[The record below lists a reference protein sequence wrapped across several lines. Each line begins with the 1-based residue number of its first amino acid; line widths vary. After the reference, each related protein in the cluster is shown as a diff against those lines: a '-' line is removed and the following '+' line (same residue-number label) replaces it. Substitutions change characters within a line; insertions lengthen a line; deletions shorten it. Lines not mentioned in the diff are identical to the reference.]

1 MSLISTPASAR
12 TAIDRVWDALDAY
25 GFRPESRRSDTFM
38 ALCPVHGDTHRSLSV
53 RYDRGNEKVL
63 LNCFTCHADIR
74 ELTAAIGLG
83 VKDLFDTPLPER
95 TEGQPRRKP
104 KVRFT
109 AAPKLPPR
117 LTGKSTADVDKFKGA
132 KWEKVTAYPYF
143 NADGTLVEEVIRETA
158 TVEGETRKRFK
169 QRFLG
174 PNGRMVA
181 KKPEDFDPVL
191 YRHPEVLQAIAAATR
206 VWLLEGEK
214 DVENAEKAGL
224 VATTNAQGS
233 GSFPKELAEVFR
245 EANIAVVADRDVAGY
260 SRAAELHKMLGQV
273 GALVTLYRPALD
285 SDKADLTDHL
295 EAGKTIDQLEVISP
309 NAAQLL
315 AMLGEL
321 RKMLTGE
328 GRSDTVQVCHDEIAA
343 QLASGAS
350 PSEVQRNVELWAGE
364 TVRRVAKMRDH
375 LENTLATV
383 AASTPLERGTV
394 LEAREVIQ
402 EAVVVARGAHETAEL
417 PIPDA
422 LAAPVVPL
430 QRGTRDDGDSEPPR
444 FDGNEFFPGDDGS
457 ANEGTRFAVR
467 LGQTVQV
474 KVERDGEDFRYRYI
488 RVFDGWGEVLAA
500 SYEDSGHENRATPPT
515 TEITVHFHRWV
526 RDPATGKPLRDENNN
541 IQIEDAVVV
550 WDEEQIRDGSWATSL
565 PWLGT
570 LESTSRRGKDL
581 FWDALYGARP
591 TPSQRTKVYTGTGWR
606 ESDLGPYFV
615 HAGGAITAQGA
626 LEAPTRLTGGL
637 QRIHLPE
644 PTTEATQLRQA
655 WFESTEIFRGKLPAR
670 VIAPLLGLVWQSPF
684 VPVPLI
690 TYVFGA
696 PGAGKSSC
704 ARQAMHY
711 LAPGLSQENTE
722 SPKTILSATNAGDSA
737 IAMTRILA
745 NARHVTVLADDFVDT
760 DVRKAVAKFDFLVR
774 AVFDREGR
782 KVGGQRGGV
791 RESPPIDASVI
802 ATGQIGLN
810 GSALQRTFTIGLNP
824 GEIKKVDETFEE
836 LEQKNRREQRSLLG
850 ASLIQWLAKHRDA
863 LRAHYAEGPQDT
875 THTRA
880 QLAKLWRERTAPL
893 PHDPG
898 AKGRMKDA
906 AVNADHGIRLMLR
919 MLVEVGAI
927 TQQEATDFHSWA
939 DQGIWDALVR
949 QEGGASNP
957 GVMAIELLR
966 EALASGAAHLV
977 TTSGDI
983 PDEAEQLGWTQRGRA
998 PQDTWSPNG
1007 VRIGAIKDNGD
1018 GEPRLY
1024 LHPRVMIETITRVAN
1039 GTGEPITD
1047 TVHTIGSSFIAHGW
1061 MSADKGGNQTLGR
1074 RVEGRF
1080 TRVWDI
1086 PLSVVTGDNGSGI
1099 DTIENDDHTP
1109 PTPIDGG
1116 SSPALFD
1123 APMAPPA
1130 APAAPAAEPP
1140 APAASMVT
1148 PTVTPTSPA
1157 APVAERPTPAPAPT
1171 AAPAA
1176 AESRPAQSPSEFTA
1190 AAAVLHTDGLWLP
1203 DGTLTPLER
1212 PIEHLGQ
1219 IAELVAQLRL
1229 GTKNGWKNEAGQIY
1243 ATADAARALGI
1254 PVDELPEPER
1264 RLGSILHDL
1273 TVDHPL
1279 ILGAREAGYEVGG
1292 QDNALSATTRIWKP
1306 GESRLQARFVI
1317 VPALRDDFQHLI
1329 SDAPAPA
1336 TLARRL
1342 SLFADALK
1350 TPYSINAAT
1359 TGQDL
1364 MFHTAPSKEERIA
1377 RFTPHKPV
1385 PPAEIATL
1393 EMDIN
1398 WHRQPTAEEL
1408 DHHWI
1413 HAYDRGGSYLAGVS
1427 GVELGIGEPD
1437 FHPNGTRFDKK
1448 TPGYW
1453 KVLLPERAEWL
1464 VPNPID
1470 PINREQNIAGRE
1482 SWVSTPT
1489 LELAIEWGYE
1499 FEILEAWT
1507 WAKHT
1512 RLLDTWSDRIRDA
1525 RTALD
1530 TLDPDA
1536 QAARN
1541 LLKETYVRS
1550 LGNMASFE
1558 HHEGKP
1564 GFAPER
1570 YHAIQARA
1578 RANILRRVKK
1588 IGDDT
1593 GRWPV
1598 AITRDTILYTSQLT
1612 DPDTAWPGEQ
1622 RNYGR
1627 GLGQFKYE
1635 GSAPLREQLQFLTGK
1650 GRYEGKSHLLELI

>member
-12 TAIDRVWDALDAY
+12 SAFDRVWDALDVNGY
-25 GFRPESRRSDTFM
+25 KPESRRGDQFM

-53 RYDRGNEKVL
+53 KNDRANEKVL
-63 LNCFTCHADIR
+63 LNCFTCHADVR
-74 ELTAAIGLG
+74 EITAAIGLG
-83 VKDLFDTPLPER
+83 VKDLFDSPLPER
-95 TEGQPRRKP
+95 TEGEPRRKP

-117 LTGKSTADVDKFKGA
+117 LTNKSTADVDKFKGA
-132 KWEKVTAYPYF
+132 KWERVTSYPYF
-143 NADGTLVEEVIRETA
+143 NAEGTLVEEVIRETA
-158 TVEGETRKRFK
+158 TVDGETRKRFK

-181 KKPEDFDPVL
+181 KKPDDFVSVL
-191 YRHPEVLQAIAAATR
+191 YRHPEVLQAIEAGTR

-233 GSFPKELAEVFR
+233 GSFPHELAEIFHGADV
-245 EANIAVVADRDVAGY
+245 AVVADRDVAGY
-260 SRAAELHKMLGQV
+260 SRAAEMHKLLGEV
-273 GALVTLYRPALD
+273 GATVTLYRPAVD
-285 SDKADLTDHL
+285 DDKADLTDHL
-295 EAGKTIDQLEVISP
+295 EAGYTVDQLEQLTP

-328 GRSDTVQVCHDEIAA
+328 GRSDTVQVCRDEIDA
-343 QLASGAS
+343 QLASGADAR
-350 PSEVQRNVELWAGE
+350 EVQRNVELWAGE
-364 TVRRVAKMRDH
+364 SVRRVAKMRDH
-375 LENTLATV
+375 LEHTLAMVPAT
-383 AASTPLERGTV
+383 TPLERSTV
-394 LEAREVIQ
+394 HEARRAIQ
-402 EAVVVARGAHETAEL
+402 EAVAIARGAHEIAEL
-417 PIPDA
+417 PIPDSI
-422 LAAPVVPL
+422 AAAVVPL
-430 QRGTRDDGDSEPPR
+430 QRSSADDGDSEPPV
-444 FDGNEFFPGDDGS
+444 FDGNQFFPGDDGT
-457 ANEGTRFAVR
+457 ANEGTRFGVR
-467 LGQTVQV
+467 LGQTVQI
-474 KVERDGEDFRYRYI
+474 KVERDGEDFRNRYI

-500 SYEDSGHENRATPPT
+500 SYEDSGHETRATPPT
-515 TEITVHFHRWV
+515 TEVTVHFHRWI
-526 RDPATGKPLRDENNN
+526 RDPETGKPQRDDNGS

-550 WDEEQIRDGSWATSL
+550 WDEEQIRDGSWANSL
-565 PWLGT
+565 PWLGM

-591 TPSQRTKVYTGTGWR
+591 TPAQRTRVYTGTGWR

-626 LEAPTRLTGGL
+626 VDAPTRLTGGL

-644 PTTEATQLRQA
+644 PTTEAATLRQA
-655 WFESTEIFRGKLPAR
+655 WQESTEILRQKLPAR

-690 TYVFGA
+690 TYVYGA

-711 LAPGLSQENTE
+711 LAPGLNQENSE
-722 SPKTILSATNAGDSA
+722 SPKTILSATGAGDSA

-745 NARHVTVLADDFVDT
+745 NARHVAVLADDFVDT

-782 KVGGQRGGV
+782 KVGGQRGGI
-791 RESPPIDASVI
+791 REAPPIDASVI

-810 GSALQRTFTIGLNP
+810 GSALQRTFSIGLNP
-824 GEIKKVDETFEE
+824 GEIKEVDVTFEL
-836 LEQKNRREQRSLLG
+836 LEQKTLREQRALLG
-850 ASLIQWLAKHRDA
+850 ASLIRWLAKHRDA
-863 LRAHYAEGPQDT
+863 LREHYFEGRPDA
-875 THTRA
+875 THTKA
-880 QLAKLWRERTAPL
+880 QLAKIWRDRTAPL

-927 TQQEATDFHSWA
+927 TQQEATDFHTWA
-939 DQGIWDALVR
+939 DKGIWDALVR
-949 QEGGASNP
+949 QEGGVSNP

-966 EALASGAAHLV
+966 EALAAGSAHLV

-983 PDEAEQLGWTQRGRA
+983 PEEAEQLGWTQRGRP

-1024 LHPRVMIETITRVAN
+1024 LHPRVMIETITRVAA

-1061 MSADKGGNQTLGR
+1061 MKADKGGNQTLGR

-1086 PLSVVTGDNGSGI
+1086 PLSVLTGDNGSGI
-1099 DTIENDDHTP
+1099 DTPEGDDHTP
-1109 PTPIDGG
+1109 PTPLDDG
-1116 SSPALFD
+1116 SAPALFD
-1123 APMAPPA
+1123 VPPGAPT
-1130 APAAPAAEPP
+1130 APAAPAPEQP
-1140 APAASMVT
+1140 APAA
-1148 PTVTPTSPA
+1148 
-1157 APVAERPTPAPAPT
+1157 EEPAPAPE

-1176 AESRPAQSPSEFTA
+1176 EAPAAAAPAAQKPAARRTAAGEFAA
-1190 AAAVLHTDGLWLP
+1190 AAAVLDTEGLWLP
-1203 DGTLTPLER
+1203 DGTLVPLER
-1212 PIEHLGQ
+1212 PIEHLGN

-1229 GTKNGWKNEAGQIY
+1229 GTKNQWKNEAGQIY

-1254 PVDELPEPER
+1254 PVDELPSPER
-1264 RLGSILHDL
+1264 RLGPILHDL

-1279 ILGAREAGYEVGG
+1279 VLGAREAGYEVGG

-1317 VPALRDDFQHLI
+1317 IPALRDDFQHLI
-1329 SDAPAPA
+1329 GDDPTPAV
-1336 TLARRL
+1336 LAHRL
-1342 SLFADALK
+1342 DLFATALQ
-1350 TPYSINAAT
+1350 TPYAVNAST

-1364 MFHTAPSKEERIA
+1364 MFHLAPSKEERIA

-1385 PPAEIATL
+1385 EPAAIPTL

-1398 WHRQPTAEEL
+1398 WHRQPTGEEL
-1408 DHHWI
+1408 QHRWL

-1427 GVELGIGEPD
+1427 GCELGIGEPSY
-1437 FHPNGTRFDKK
+1437 HPNGVAFDRKL
-1448 TPGYW
+1448 PGYW
-1453 KVLLPERAEWL
+1453 KVNLPERAEWL
-1464 VPNPID
+1464 VPNPLD
-1470 PINREQNIAGRE
+1470 PINRGTSLAGRE

-1507 WAKHT
+1507 WENHT
-1512 RLLDTWSDRIRDA
+1512 RLLDSWYERIRNA
-1525 RTALD
+1525 RTELD
-1530 TLDPDA
+1530 TADPDA
-1536 QAARN
+1536 QAARD
-1541 LLKETYVRS
+1541 LLKEVYVRS
-1550 LGNMASFE
+1550 LGLMASFE

-1588 IGDDT
+1588 IGDET

-1598 AITRDTILYTSQLT
+1598 AITRDTVLYTSPLT
-1612 DPDTAWPGEQ
+1612 DPDKAWPGDE

-1635 GSAPLREQLQFLTGK
+1635 GSADLQEHLPFLTGK
-1650 GRYEGKSHLLELI
+1650 GRYEGKSHLIELI

>member
-1 MSLISTPASAR
+1 MTLISTPESAR
-12 TAIDRVWDALDAY
+12 SAFDRVWDALEVNGY
-25 GFRPESRRSDTFM
+25 KPESRRGDQFM
-38 ALCPVHGDTHRSLSV
+38 ALCPVHGDSHRSLSV
-53 RYDRGNEKVL
+53 KNDRANEKVL
-63 LNCFTCHADIR
+63 LNCFTCHADVR
-74 ELTAAIGLG
+74 EITAAIGLG
-83 VKDLFDTPLPER
+83 VKDLFDSPLPER

-117 LTGKSTADVDKFKGA
+117 LTNKSTADVDKFKGA
-132 KWEKVTAYPYF
+132 KWEKVTTYPYF
-143 NADGTLVEEVIRETA
+143 NAEGTLVEEVIRETA
-158 TVEGETRKRFK
+158 TVDGETRKRFK

-181 KKPEDFDPVL
+181 KKPDDFVSVL
-191 YRHPEVLQAIAAATR
+191 YRHPEVLQAIAAGTR

-214 DVENAEKAGL
+214 DVENAEAAGL

-233 GSFPKELAEVFR
+233 GSFPRELAEIFQGADV
-245 EANIAVVADRDVAGY
+245 AVVADRDVAGY
-260 SRAAELHKMLGQV
+260 SRAAELHKLLGGV
-273 GALVTLYRPALD
+273 GATVTLYRPAVD
-285 SDKADLTDHL
+285 DDKADLTDHL
-295 EAGKTIDQLEVISP
+295 EAGYTVDQLEQLTP

-328 GRSDTVQVCHDEIAA
+328 GRSDTVQVCRDEIDA
-343 QLASGAS
+343 QLASGADTH
-350 PSEVQRNVELWAGE
+350 EVQRNVELWAGE
-364 TVRRVAKMRDH
+364 SVRRVAKMRDH
-375 LENTLATV
+375 LEHTV
-383 AASTPLERGTV
+383 AMVPASTPLERSTV
-394 LEAREVIQ
+394 HDARRVIQ
-402 EAVVVARGAHETAEL
+402 DAVVIARGAHEIADL

-422 LAAPVVPL
+422 LAAPITPL
-430 QRGTRDDGDSEPPR
+430 QPGGSGSDDDSEPPS
-444 FDGNEFFPGDDGS
+444 FDGNQFFPGDDGS
-457 ANEGTRFAVR
+457 ANEGTRFGVR
-467 LGQTVQV
+467 LGQTVQI
-474 KVERDGEDFRYRYI
+474 KVERDGEDFRYRYL

-500 SYEDSGHENRATPPT
+500 SFEDSGHETRATPPT
-515 TEITVHFHRWV
+515 TEIKVHFHRWV
-526 RDPATGKPLRDENNN
+526 RDPETGKPVRDQNGN
-541 IQIEDAVVV
+541 IRIEDAIVV
-550 WDEEQIRDGSWATSL
+550 WDEDQIRDGSWANSL
-565 PWLGT
+565 PWLGM

-591 TPSQRTKVYTGTGWR
+591 TPAQRSKVYTGTGWR

-615 HAGGAITAQGA
+615 HAGGAITANGSIPV
-626 LEAPTRLTGGL
+626 ETRLTGGL
-637 QRIHLPE
+637 QRLNLPD
-644 PTTEATQLRQA
+644 PSTDAAQLREA
-655 WFESTEIFRGKLPAR
+655 WMQSTEILRQMLPAR

-690 TYVFGA
+690 TYVYGA

-711 LAPGLSQENTE
+711 LAPGLTEESSE

-745 NARHVTVLADDFVDT
+745 NARHMAVLADDFVDT
-760 DVRKAVAKFDFLVR
+760 DVRKAVARFEFLVR

-791 RESPPIDASVI
+791 KEAPAIDASVI

-810 GSALQRTFTIGLNP
+810 GSALQRTFSIGLNP
-824 GEIKKVDETFEE
+824 GEIKDPYRTFSV
-836 LEQKNRREQRSLLG
+836 LEQGARRNQRALLG
-850 ASLIQWLAKHRDA
+850 ASLIQWLAKHREA
-863 LRAHYAEGPQDT
+863 LREHYYSGAENV
-875 THTRA
+875 THTKA
-880 QLAKLWRERTAPL
+880 QLSQLWQDRTAPL

-927 TQQEATDFHSWA
+927 SAEEATDFHGWA

-983 PDEAEQLGWTQRGRA
+983 PDDAEQLGWTQRGRP

-1024 LHPRVMIETITRVAN
+1024 LHPRVMIETITRVAA

-1061 MSADKGGNQTLGR
+1061 MKADKGGNQTLGR

-1086 PLSVVTGDNGSGI
+1086 PLSVLTGDNGSGI
-1099 DTIENDDHTP
+1099 DTPEGDDHTP
-1109 PTPIDGG
+1109 PTPLDDGNA
-1116 SSPALFD
+1116 PALFD
-1123 APMAPPA
+1123 VPPAPPT
-1130 APAAPAAEPP
+1130 APAPGQQTPPSAPP
-1140 APAASMVT
+1140 APAAEK
-1148 PTVTPTSPA
+1148 PT
-1157 APVAERPTPAPAPT
+1157 PAPT

-1176 AESRPAQSPSEFTA
+1176 EAPAAPAQPAPKPAERRGAASEFAA
-1190 AAAVLHTDGLWLP
+1190 AAAVLHTDGLWMP
-1203 DGTLTPLER
+1203 DGTLVPLER
-1212 PIEHLGQ
+1212 PIEHLGH

-1229 GTKNGWKNEAGQIY
+1229 GVKNGWKNEAGQIY

-1279 ILGAREAGYEVGG
+1279 VLGAREAGYEVGG
-1292 QDNALSATTRIWKP
+1292 QDNALSATNRIWHP
-1306 GESRLQARFVI
+1306 DNSRLQARFVI

-1329 SDAPAPA
+1329 GDGPAPA

-1342 SLFADALK
+1342 NLFAEALK
-1350 TPYSINAAT
+1350 TPYSVNAST

-1364 MFHTAPSKEERIA
+1364 MFHTAPSKEDRIE

-1408 DHHWI
+1408 EHRWV

-1464 VPNPID
+1464 VPNPLD
-1470 PINREQNIAGRE
+1470 PINRDQSIAGRE

-1530 TLDPDA
+1530 IPDPDA

-1550 LGNMASFE
+1550 LGLMASFE

-1588 IGDDT
+1588 IGEET

-1598 AITRDTILYTSQLT
+1598 AITRDTILYTSPLT
-1612 DPDTAWPGEQ
+1612 DPDTSWPGEQ

-1635 GSAPLREQLQFLTGK
+1635 GSAELQEHLQFLTGK
-1650 GRYEGKSHLLELI
+1650 GRYEGKSHLVELI

>member
-1 MSLISTPASAR
+1 MTLISTPESAR
-12 TAIDRVWDALDAY
+12 SAFDRVWDALDVNGY
-25 GFRPESRRSDTFM
+25 KPESRRGDQFM
-38 ALCPVHGDTHRSLSV
+38 ALCPVHGDSHRSLSV
-53 RYDRGNEKVL
+53 KNDRANEKVL
-63 LNCFTCHADIR
+63 LNCFTCHADVR
-74 ELTAAIGLG
+74 EITAAIGLG
-83 VKDLFDTPLPER
+83 VKDLFDSPLPER

-117 LTGKSTADVDKFKGA
+117 LTNKSTANVDKFKGA
-132 KWEKVTAYPYF
+132 KWERVTTYPYF
-143 NADGTLVEEVIRETA
+143 NAEGTLVEEVIRETA
-158 TVEGETRKRFK
+158 TVDGETRKRFK

-181 KKPEDFDPVL
+181 KKPDDFVSVL
-191 YRHPEVLQAIAAATR
+191 YRHPEVLQAIEAGTR

-214 DVENAEKAGL
+214 DVENAEAAGL

-233 GSFPKELAEVFR
+233 GSFPRELAEIFQGADV
-245 EANIAVVADRDVAGY
+245 AVVADRDVAGY
-260 SRAAELHKMLGQV
+260 SRAAELHKLLGGV
-273 GALVTLYRPALD
+273 GATVTLYRPAVD
-285 SDKADLTDHL
+285 DDKADLTDHL
-295 EAGKTIDQLEVISP
+295 EAGYTVDQLEQLTP

-328 GRSDTVQVCHDEIAA
+328 GRSDTVQVCRDEIDA
-343 QLASGAS
+343 QLASGADS
-350 PSEVQRNVELWAGE
+350 HEVQRNVELWAGE
-364 TVRRVAKMRDH
+364 SVRRVAKMRDH
-375 LENTLATV
+375 LEHTV
-383 AASTPLERGTV
+383 AMVPASTPLERAAV
-394 LEAREVIQ
+394 HDARHVIQ
-402 EAVVVARGAHETAEL
+402 DAVVIARDAHEIADL

-422 LAAPVVPL
+422 LAAPVTPL
-430 QRGTRDDGDSEPPR
+430 QPGGSGSGDDSEPPR
-444 FDGNEFFPGDDGS
+444 FDGNQFFPGDDGS
-457 ANEGTRFAVR
+457 ANEGTRFGVR
-467 LGQTVQV
+467 LGQTVQI
-474 KVERDGEDFRYRYI
+474 KVERDGDDFRNRYI

-500 SYEDSGHENRATPPT
+500 SYEDSGHETHSTPPT
-515 TEITVHFHRWV
+515 TEITVAFHRWV
-526 RDPATGKPLRDENNN
+526 RDPETGKPMRDDNGD
-541 IQIEDAVVV
+541 ILIEDATVV
-550 WDEEQIRDGSWATSL
+550 WDDEQIRDGSWANSL
-565 PWLGT
+565 PWLGM

-591 TPSQRTKVYTGTGWR
+591 TPSQRSKVYTGTGWR
-606 ESDLGPYFV
+606 EDSAFGPYFV
-615 HAGGAITAQGA
+615 HAGGAITAEGSI
-626 LEAPTRLTGGL
+626 PVSTRLTGGL
-637 QRIHLPE
+637 QRLHLPD
-644 PTTEATQLRQA
+644 PTADAQLLREAWL
-655 WFESTEIFRGKLPAR
+655 ESTEIFRGRIPAR
-670 VIAPLLGLVWQSPF
+670 VIAPLLGLVWQAPF
-684 VPVPLI
+684 SPVPLI
-690 TYVFGA
+690 TYVYGP
-696 PGAGKSSC
+696 PGAGKSSS
-704 ARQAMHY
+704 ARCAMHF
-711 LAPGLSQENTE
+711 LAPELTQENSE
-722 SPKTILSATNAGDSA
+722 APKTILSATSAGDSA

-745 NARHVTVLADDFVDT
+745 NARHMAVLADDFVDT
-760 DVRKAVAKFDFLVR
+760 DIRKAVARFEFLVR

-791 RESPPIDASVI
+791 KEAPAIDASVI

-810 GSALQRTFTIGLNP
+810 GSALQRTFSIGLNP
-824 GEIKKVDETFEE
+824 GEIEEPDLTFGL
-836 LEQKNRREQRSLLG
+836 LEQSGRRNSRALLG
-850 ASLIQWLAKHRDA
+850 ASLIRWLAKHREA
-863 LRAHYAEGPQDT
+863 LREHYFSGSEDAI
-875 THTRA
+875 HTKA

-927 TQQEATDFHSWA
+927 STEEATDFHKWA

-949 QEGGASNP
+949 QEGGQSNP

-977 TTSGDI
+977 TTTGEI
-983 PDEAEQLGWTQRGRA
+983 PEEAEQLGWTRRGIP

-1007 VRIGAIKDNGD
+1007 VRVGAIKYNRD
-1018 GEPRLY
+1018 GESRLY
-1024 LHPRVMIETITRVAN
+1024 LHPKVMIDVITRIAA

-1047 TVHTIGSSFIAHGW
+1047 SVHSIGGSFIAHGW
-1061 MSADKGGNQTLGR
+1061 TKADGEGNQTLGR

-1086 PLSVVTGDNGSGI
+1086 PLSVLLGDDGDCEDDDETG
-1099 DTIENDDHTP
+1099 DHTP
-1109 PTPIDGG
+1109 QTPIGG
-1116 SSPALFD
+1116 PSATLFD
-1123 APMAPPA
+1123 VPPTRPAPPSPPA
-1130 APAAPAAEPP
+1130 AEQPAPAPEGAPAAE
-1140 APAASMVT
+1140 APT
-1148 PTVTPTSPA
+1148 
-1157 APVAERPTPAPAPT
+1157 T

-1176 AESRPAQSPSEFTA
+1176 QKPAARRAAAGEFAA
-1190 AAAVLHTDGLWLP
+1190 AAAVLDTDGLWLP
-1203 DGTLTPLER
+1203 DGTLVPLER
-1212 PIEHLGQ
+1212 PIEHLGN

-1229 GTKNGWKNEAGQIY
+1229 GTKNQWKNEAGQIY

-1254 PVDELPEPER
+1254 PVDELPSPER

-1279 ILGAREAGYEVGG
+1279 VLGAREAGYEVGG

-1317 VPALRDDFQHLI
+1317 IPALRDDFQHLI
-1329 SDAPAPA
+1329 GDNPAPA
-1336 TLARRL
+1336 VLAHRL
-1342 SLFADALK
+1342 DLFASALQ
-1350 TPYSINAAT
+1350 TPYAVNAST

-1364 MFHTAPSKEERIA
+1364 MFHLAPSKEERIA

-1385 PPAEIATL
+1385 EPATIPTL

-1398 WHRQPTAEEL
+1398 WHRQPTEEEL
-1408 DHHWI
+1408 QHRWL

-1427 GVELGIGEPD
+1427 GCELGIGEPSY
-1437 FHPNGTRFDKK
+1437 HPNGVAFDRKL
-1448 TPGYW
+1448 PGYW
-1453 KVLLPERAEWL
+1453 KVNLPERAEWL
-1464 VPNPID
+1464 VPNPLD
-1470 PINREQNIAGRE
+1470 PINRDKSLAGLE

-1507 WAKHT
+1507 WENHT
-1512 RLLDTWSDRIRDA
+1512 RLLDTWYERIRNA
-1525 RTALD
+1525 RTELD
-1530 TLDPDA
+1530 TADPDA
-1536 QAARN
+1536 QAARD
-1541 LLKETYVRS
+1541 LLKEVYVRS
-1550 LGNMASFE
+1550 LGLMASFE

-1588 IGDDT
+1588 IGDET

-1598 AITRDTILYTSQLT
+1598 AITRDTVLYTSPLT
-1612 DPDTAWPGEQ
+1612 DPDKAWPGDE

-1635 GSAPLREQLQFLTGK
+1635 GSADLQEHLPFLTGK
-1650 GRYEGKSHLLELI
+1650 GRYEGKSHLIELI